1 MIDFQAEENFYNKK
15 FHFSYSGLN
24 KLLFAPSA
32 FYKHYILNQRE
43 DRMEQHML
51 EGKLLHC
58 LLLEED
64 KFDEQFVIS
73 PVKLPGD
80 SAKKVIDK
88 VFVKA
93 LIDGYLELS
102 LEDLKADVLQVLQE
116 INLHQ
121 SLKTDEQRI
130 EKMVTDENKSYYDFL
145 RTKGDKSVI
154 DIETL
159 TRAKE
164 NAAIVRQNDKIN
176 KLLSIGNPAT
186 SNELKL
192 EAESEYQF
200 GLRGI
205 IDNLNIDHS
214 NKVIYIND
222 LKTSGKT
229 LDDFPETIEYYKYWL
244 QAAIYVRLVRAN
256 YPDLSNYKVKFHFV
270 VIDRLSQPYAFEVSS
285 VTLRDWI
292 DRLDEILKIADY
304 HYSNRKFEL
313 PYKYEVGNV
322 IL

>member
-1 MIDFQAEENFYNKK
+1 
-15 FHFSYSGLN
+15 
-24 KLLFAPSA
+24 
-32 FYKHYILNQRE
+32 
-43 DRMEQHML
+43 ML
-51 EGKLLHC
+51 EGKLLHS

-64 KFDEQFVIS
+64 KFDEQYVLS

-80 SAKKVIDK
+80 SAKKVLDK

-102 LEDLKADVLQVLQE
+102 LEDLKADVLQILQE

-130 EKMVTDENKSYYDFL
+130 EKMITDENKSYYDFL

-154 DIETL
+154 DIEIL

-176 KLLSIGNPAT
+176 KLLAIGNPAT

-192 EAESEYQF
+192 EAESAYQF

-205 IDNLNIDHS
+205 VDNLNIDHS

-244 QAAIYVRLVRAN
+244 QAAIYVRLVKAN
-256 YPDLSNYKVKFHFV
+256 YPDLSDYKIKFHFV

-285 VTLRDWI
+285 VTLNSWV

>member
-1 MIDFQAEENFYNKK
+1 
-15 FHFSYSGLN
+15 
-24 KLLFAPSA
+24 
-32 FYKHYILNQRE
+32 
-43 DRMEQHML
+43 MEQHML

>member
-1 MIDFQAEENFYNKK
+1 V
-15 FHFSYSGLN
+15 L
-24 KLLFAPSA
+24 
-32 FYKHYILNQRE
+32 
-43 DRMEQHML
+43 
-51 EGKLLHC
+51 
-58 LLLEED
+58 
-64 KFDEQFVIS
+64 S

-80 SAKKVIDK
+80 SAKKVLDK
-88 VFVKA
+88 VFTRA

-102 LEDLKADVLQVLQE
+102 LEELKTDVLQVLQE

-130 EKMVTDENKSYYDFL
+130 EKMITEENTSYYDFL

-154 DIETL
+154 DIEIL

-176 KLLSIGNPAT
+176 KLLGIGNPAT

-244 QAAIYVRLVRAN
+244 QAAIYARLVKAN
-256 YPDLSNYKVKFHFV
+256 YPDLKDYKVKFHFI
-270 VIDRLSQPYAFEVSS
+270 VIDKLSQPYAFEVST
-285 VTLRDWI
+285 VTYNSWM